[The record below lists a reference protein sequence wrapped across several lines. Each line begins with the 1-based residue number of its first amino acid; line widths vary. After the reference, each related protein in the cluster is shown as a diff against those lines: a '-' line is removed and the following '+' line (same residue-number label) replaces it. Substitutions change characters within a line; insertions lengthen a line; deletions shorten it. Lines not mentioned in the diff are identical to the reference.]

1 MTVVPA
7 AKPSMHA
14 RARPRPRPH
23 LRPRHLSL
31 LAAVCA
37 ALALAG
43 CGTTQPKP
51 ISATE
56 LSEAQTFPYFRV
68 YWVGP
73 TFDGY
78 ELAGADG
85 LKSYDPSVGDGVY
98 YGDCVQNKGIFAGGS
113 SCPLPLQVT
122 TVVYAKHNNESFGR
136 QQRNLLVRGA
146 PATIYNEG
154 KALEIYSGSLSI
166 DIFSDTLRNA
176 LQAAAELRPI
186 NAPGSASGP
195 LPPPVFCPELSGTIP
210 AAVAHAL
217 DSLPEHVCPR
227 SQAQETYTRTLNHE
241 PLLNG

>member
-1 MTVVPA
+1 VRTPEIMTVVTA
-7 AKPSMHA
+7 TASAKH
-14 RARPRPRPH
+14 RPQ
-23 LRPRHLSL
+23 RHLSL
-31 LAAVCA
+31 LAAVFA
-37 ALALAG
+37 ALLLAG

-56 LSEAQTFPYFRV
+56 LAEAQTFPYFRV

-73 TFDGY
+73 SFDGY
-78 ELAGADG
+78 KLAGADG
-85 LKSYDPSVGDGVY
+85 LKSYDPIVGDGVY

-154 KALEIYSGSLSI
+154 KALEIYSGRLSI
-166 DIFSDTLRNA
+166 DIFSDTLQHA

-186 NAPGSASGP
+186 NAPGSASAP
-195 LPPPVFCPELSGTIP
+195 LPAPVFCPELSGAIP
-210 AAVAHAL
+210 ATVASAL
-217 DSLPEHVCPR
+217 ASLPDHVCQT
-227 SQAQETYTRTLNHE
+227 SQAQEKYTRTLNGE